1 MIFDSSSCVLRI
13 SSPRSL
19 DAALIAASSASTSRA
34 GSPIGARA
42 TAFRD
47 NATTSPAANP
57 GEARRPFIRRL
68 PTRVLHRHLVLLIEA
83 SLDEL
88 DDRGNGRSCLGA
100 ARAAITPRSPRA

>member
-19 DAALIAASSASTSRA
+19 DAALIAASSASASRA
-34 GSPIGARA
+34 GSPVGARA

-57 GEARRPFIRRL
+57 GAARRPLIRRL

-83 SLDEL
+83 SFDEL
-88 DDRGNGRSCLGA
+88 DYRRNRVRRIGA
-100 ARAAITPRSPRA
+100 ACAEMQHRSL